1 MAAGRRHKVLLLLLL
16 LLLLLTP
23 PQVRAAFS
31 NDNIPGV
38 VYFESNRY
46 MPVFVGVV

>member
-1 MAAGRRHKVLLLLLL
+1 MAAGRRHKVLLLLL

-46 MPVFVGVV
+46 KGWV